1 MANTKQEGN
10 GEDGMAEGP
19 EDDRPMS
26 FFDHLAE
33 LRQRL
38 MRAALSLV
46 VGFVIC
52 YVYVDELTQALLQPF
67 GDAWHAHQVACKVE
81 ENLACLPTDT
91 PYLQNLSPFEAVLVD
106 IRISFVVGLFIAAPV
121 VFYQVWQFIAPGLYK
136 REKRL
141 VVPFAATSA
150 VMFAIGGW
158 FCYQLVLPITTEF
171 LLRYGMEKGAGEDPV
186 QILAQYTYT
195 DHITYTTRLL
205 LGFGLIFEFPLAVF
219 FLASAGIITHKTLIR
234 HWRIMVLSFFI
245 VAAFLT
251 PPEPMSQI
259 LMAIPLC
266 GLFGISIGVA
276 YLVGKP
282 ERERQARLE
291 AELAKQKEEDD
302 DEEE

>member
-1 MANTKQEGN
+1 MAKKQGQDDEEG
-10 GEDGMAEGP
+10 GKVEGP

-38 MRAALSLV
+38 VRASLSLV
-46 VGFVIC
+46 FGFIVC
-52 YVYVDELTQALLQPF
+52 YVFIDDLTQLLLRPF
-67 GDAWHAHQVACKVE
+67 GDAWRSVQAKCQVEPGMTC
-81 ENLACLPTDT
+81 LASDT
-91 PYLQNLSPFEAVLVD
+91 PRLQNLSPFESVMVD
-106 IRISFVVGLFIAAPV
+106 IRIALVFGLFIAAPV
-121 VFYQVWQFIAPGLYK
+121 VFYQLWLFIAPGLYK
-136 REKRL
+136 REKKM

-158 FCYQLVLPITTEF
+158 FCYTFVLPVATEW
-171 LLRYGMEKGAGEDPV
+171 LLEYGLRKDGGDQPV
-186 QILAQYTYT
+186 QILPEYTYS

-205 LGFGLIFEFPLAVF
+205 LGFGLIFEFPLGVF
-219 FLASAGIITHKTLIR
+219 FLSAAGVITHKTLIK

-251 PPEPMSQI
+251 PPEPISQI
-259 LMAIPLC
+259 LMALPLC

-282 ERERQARLE
+282 ERERLAKLE
-291 AELAKQKEEDD
+291 AELGNDD
-302 DEEE
+302 DDD

>member
-1 MANTKQEGN
+1 MAKKQGQDN
-10 GEDGMAEGP
+10 GEDGQAEGP

-38 MRAALSLV
+38 VRAALSLV
-46 VGFVIC
+46 FGFVVS
-52 YVYVDELTQALLQPF
+52 YVFIDDLTQMLLRPF
-67 GDAWHAHQVACKVE
+67 GDAWRSVQAKCQVEPGMTC
-81 ENLACLPTDT
+81 LASDT
-91 PYLQNLSPFEAVLVD
+91 PRLQNLSPFESVMVD
-106 IRISFVVGLFIAAPV
+106 IRIALVFGLFIAAPV
-121 VFYQVWQFIAPGLYK
+121 VFYQLWLFIAPGLYK
-136 REKRL
+136 REKKM

-158 FCYQLVLPITTEF
+158 FCYTFVLPVATEW
-171 LLRYGMEKGAGEDPV
+171 LLEYGLRKDGGVDPV
-186 QILAQYTYT
+186 QILPEYTYS

-205 LGFGLIFEFPLAVF
+205 LGFGLIFEFPLGVF
-219 FLASAGIITHKTLIR
+219 FLSAAGVITHKTLIK

-251 PPEPMSQI
+251 PPEPISQI
-259 LMAIPLC
+259 LMALPLC

-282 ERERQARLE
+282 ERERLAKLE
-291 AELAKQKEEDD
+291 AELGNDDEDD
-302 DEEE
+302 D

>member
-1 MANTKQEGN
+1 MAKKQGQDN
-10 GEDGMAEGP
+10 GEDGQAEGP

-38 MRAALSLV
+38 VRASLSLV
-46 VGFVIC
+46 FGFVVS
-52 YVYVDELTQALLQPF
+52 YVFIDDLTQMLLRPF
-67 GDAWHAHQVACKVE
+67 GDAWRSVQAKCQVEPGMTC
-81 ENLACLPTDT
+81 LASDT
-91 PYLQNLSPFEAVLVD
+91 PRLQNLSPFESVMVD
-106 IRISFVVGLFIAAPV
+106 IRIALVFGLFIAAPV
-121 VFYQVWQFIAPGLYK
+121 VFYQLWLFIAPGLYK
-136 REKRL
+136 REKKM

-158 FCYQLVLPITTEF
+158 FCYTFVLPVATEW
-171 LLRYGMEKGAGEDPV
+171 LLEYGLRKDGGVDPV
-186 QILAQYTYT
+186 QILPEYTYS

-205 LGFGLIFEFPLAVF
+205 LGFGLIFEFPLGVF
-219 FLASAGIITHKTLIR
+219 FLSAAGVITHKTLIK

-251 PPEPMSQI
+251 PPEPISQI
-259 LMAIPLC
+259 LMALPLC

-282 ERERQARLE
+282 ERERLAKLE
-291 AELAKQKEEDD
+291 AELGNDDEDD
-302 DEEE
+302 D